1 MAAVS
6 AITILNANPVQELYP
21 LNNRELIG
29 RGEHE
34 YKDGGEVAGHGD
46 SFLVC
51 ARARGCCMIGFTSD
65 GTRHPAA
72 PKAPHLE
79 FSYTLVIGL

>member
-6 AITILNANPVQELYP
+6 AITILNANPVPELYP

-34 YKDGGEVAGHGD
+34 YKDGGEVA
-46 SFLVC
+46 V
-51 ARARGCCMIGFTSD
+51 M
-65 GTRHPAA
+65 
-72 PKAPHLE
+72 
-79 FSYTLVIGL
+79 VILSWCVQGQGGVV